1 MNNFIQNY
9 EIILKHL
16 QSLNVSFDSFLQIRK
31 PKLSNLELISMNLT
45 AEFMGIHS
53 ECQLFRDIQNTFLDG
68 LIERSV
74 YNRRRRSMFSQIEKL
89 RFVLAR
95 VFN

>member
-1 MNNFIQNY
+1 MITNLLNTMNNFIQNY

-16 QSLNVSFDSFLQIRK
+16 QSLNVSFDSPLQIRK
-31 PKLSNLELISMNLT
+31 PKLGNLELIAMNLT

-53 ECQLFRDIQNTFLDG
+53 ECQLFRDIKNTYLDE

-74 YNRRRRSMFSQIEKL
+74 YNRRKRALFS
-89 RFVLAR
+89 
-95 VFN
+95 